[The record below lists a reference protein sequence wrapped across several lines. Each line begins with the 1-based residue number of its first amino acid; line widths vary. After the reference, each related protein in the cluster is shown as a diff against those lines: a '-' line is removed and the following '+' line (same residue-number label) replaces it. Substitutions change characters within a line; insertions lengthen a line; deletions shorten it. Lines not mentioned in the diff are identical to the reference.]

1 MVPLSVGITTVAVL
15 ISIGFVVLMLFRS
28 DKCRNNKHGVIDL
41 TNSTLRCTSPNTM
54 LNLSTFD
61 KNKETEDH
69 EDLSELIN
77 TPHSKLQNQPD
88 MLREN
93 EKLTCSDVDINGYI
107 IMHENQLD
115 RKETTLE
122 NRLEKMIKEKSENE
136 DDGFKKE
143 YHTLLCGPNY
153 PCEIGK
159 RPENIKKNRF
169 KSTIAYDHSRV
180 ILVAKCPDYINANY
194 IDGVRQEKV
203 YIATQGPRK
212 NTVSDFWTML
222 WQERVAQVVMLT
234 NVME

>member
-1 MVPLSVGITTVAVL
+1 MCHPETGKCISYRTQMVSLSIGITTVGVL
-15 ISIGFVVLMLFRS
+15 LSIAFVVLMLYR
-28 DKCRNNKHGVIDL
+28 RNSKHGEIAM
-41 TNSTLRCTSPNTM
+41 TNSTLRYTSSNPM

-61 KNKETEDH
+61 NNKKTDDH
-69 EDLSELIN
+69 EDLSESIN

-93 EKLTCSDVDINGYI
+93 KRLACSNVDINGYI
-107 IMHENQLD
+107 IMHENQLE

-122 NRLEKMIKEKSENE
+122 NRLEKMIEEKSENE

-143 YHTLLCGPNY
+143 YHTLLCGPRY

-169 KSTIAYDHSRV
+169 KSTVAYDHSRV

-194 IDGVRQEKV
+194 IDALEK
-203 YIATQGPRK
+203 TQFLTFGPWFGK
-212 NTVSDFWTML
+212 KG
-222 WQERVAQVVMLT
+222 
-234 NVME
+234 

>member
-1 MVPLSVGITTVAVL
+1 MIHFFSFYLVA
-15 ISIGFVVLMLFRS
+15 SS
-28 DKCRNNKHGVIDL
+28 
-41 TNSTLRCTSPNTM
+41 NTM

-93 EKLTCSDVDINGYI
+93 EKLTCSDVDIHGYI

-143 YHTLLCGPNY
+143 YHVCKMYTITVYFSFIFLLPRTFWIMH
-153 PCEIGK
+153 ET
-159 RPENIKKNRF
+159 R
-169 KSTIAYDHSRV
+169 
-180 ILVAKCPDYINANY
+180 YIN
-194 IDGVRQEKV
+194 IRW
-203 YIATQGPRK
+203 RK
-212 NTVSDFWTML
+212 YN
-222 WQERVAQVVMLT
+222 
-234 NVME
+234 